1 MSNEDE
7 KPKGIIEE
15 ILDKLGSLVTA
26 AFGLVAA
33 LAWNEAIQTIFRDVF
48 GTQQALPLMFGYAV
62 IVTII
67 AVILTLII
75 ARAVTKAKEK
85 TSKLGH
91 HPS

>member
-33 LAWNEAIQTIFRDVF
+33 LAWNEAIQTIFRDLF
-48 GTQQALPLMFGYAV
+48 GTQQAIPLMVGYAV
-62 IVTII
+62 IVTVI
-67 AVILTLII
+67 AVVLTLII
-75 ARAVTKAKEK
+75 ARAITKAKEK
-85 TSKLGH
+85 TSRLGH

>member
-1 MSNEDE
+1 MSNEGE
-7 KPKGIIEE
+7 KPKGLIEE
-15 ILDKLGSLVTA
+15 ILDKFGSLVTA

-33 LAWNEAIQTIFRDVF
+33 LAWNEAIQTIFRNLF
-48 GTQQALPLMFGYAV
+48 GTQQAIPLMIGYAI
-62 IVTII
+62 IVTVI

-91 HPS
+91 RPS